1 MKDALIALA
10 AFALQT
16 LSVFAFNSRLFG
28 LLKPGSGFYTNV
40 EMAMSYTSL
49 VTPARWA
56 FAIWGIIYTWE
67 SVALTYLFLAS
78 DVPGWNLRL
87 WLLANAFQAIWAPLF
102 STERLAAST
111 VALAGIAVSLVSLGA
126 SLRCASGLAYGLI
139 AAPIWLHAGWACAAS
154 IVNLNLTFAAF
165 GTPAATQLAV
175 AFASAAISGGLG
187 VGIVSQVVSAE
198 STALAFAPLP
208 LAGALCWAL
217 AAVRAEQVVSA
228 ESTALAFAPLPLAGA
243 LCWALAAVRAELRT
257 PDLIKDDK
265 AYAAIGEVGRDALEM
280 VLGASAAGLAIASLV
295 LVALRML
302 QAQGLLKSL
311 MNN

>member
-217 AAVRAEQVVSA
+217 AAVRAER
-228 ESTALAFAPLPLAGA
+228 EPAGA
-243 LCWALAAVRAELRT
+243 RNRQ
-257 PDLIKDDK
+257 P
-265 AYAAIGEVGRDALEM
+265 
-280 VLGASAAGLAIASLV
+280 AIASSQPFDMRPRLIRGQC
-295 LVALRML
+295 ALPTSSRTTRPTQQSARSAATPSRWCSAPAR
-302 QAQGLLKSL
+302 QASRSPASCWWPSGCFKLRGCSSL
-311 MNN
+311 S